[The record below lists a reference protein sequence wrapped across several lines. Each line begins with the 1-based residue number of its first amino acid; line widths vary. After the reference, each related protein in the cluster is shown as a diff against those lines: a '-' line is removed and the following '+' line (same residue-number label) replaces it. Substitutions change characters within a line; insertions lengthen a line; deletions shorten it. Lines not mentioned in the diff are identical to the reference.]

1 MCTDCPK
8 VCKPFQVL
16 LIVLYV
22 VAASSLAFQLP
33 KAGNELFF
41 STCEWIV
48 YVFVAISVV
57 ICVDSVYREVKLKM
71 LSVAAE
77 HTLPSELR
85 SIHRTVVQWV
95 LRRTATGGRVRQE
108 NQPTNMPRRV
118 SISNRGNMIP
128 RSLVTIFRSD
138 SLRELVNSDVS
149 RARFLTALS
158 EVSVPQTRTHGLRP
172 LAFPF
177 AHMFARTV
185 PVRLLAHPHS
195 QAIRMYGRKL
205 TYPAYTY
212 MHDPPCILMQA
223 PLFLHYGQV
232 DDKFMPYRE
241 RTQSIH
247 VPMRSIHVRTHT
259 MHTQYSSICV
269 VDDSK
274 HMHMHM
280 HTHTC

>member
-1 MCTDCPK
+1 MECTNCPK
-8 VCKPFQVL
+8 LYKSFQVL

-22 VAASSLAFQLP
+22 VATSSLAFQLP

-77 HTLPSELR
+77 HSLPSELR

-138 SLRELVNSDVS
+138 SLRQLVNSDVS
-149 RARFLTALS
+149 RGRFLTALS
-158 EVSVPQTRTHGLRP
+158 EVP
-172 LAFPF
+172 
-177 AHMFARTV
+177 
-185 PVRLLAHPHS
+185 
-195 QAIRMYGRKL
+195 
-205 TYPAYTY
+205 
-212 MHDPPCILMQA
+212 
-223 PLFLHYGQV
+223 
-232 DDKFMPYRE
+232 
-241 RTQSIH
+241 
-247 VPMRSIHVRTHT
+247 
-259 MHTQYSSICV
+259 
-269 VDDSK
+269 
-274 HMHMHM
+274 
-280 HTHTC
+280 